1 MNIFRYLF
9 AIFYIIV
16 LLFLSGGRLKD
27 YFFSKLNLMGIYIL
41 SICMLKIVYFIG
53 NLDKYLLQMVDTN
66 TGLLCKAFK
75 GFPCS
80 NIFELGLIHN

>member
-1 MNIFRYLF
+1 
-9 AIFYIIV
+9 
-16 LLFLSGGRLKD
+16 
-27 YFFSKLNLMGIYIL
+27 
-41 SICMLKIVYFIG
+41 MLKIVYFIG

-80 NIFELGLIHN
+80 NIFELGLIHNLKKNIVIKHGRTQR